1 MPNPHP
7 RGGPAGERL
16 ARLDALA
23 AELTARGW
31 TAYVTTP
38 RGRPA
43 RLFVQSPHDQG
54 MCADVLAAADSGT
67 GDWWFWFGWAER
79 IAPAGAPDTA
89 AAVIVTELRR
99 PADDRWERAPGSGR
113 RRRAGRMSLSATS
126 GRDQTSR
133 RAAVGSA
140 WPHRP
145 GERRGMDAGTD
156 RVAPWIGEADP
167 GDQSVPGPHGLL
179 DQRGIHVHQP

>member
-1 MPNPHP
+1 MPGPHP
-7 RGGPAGERL
+7 RGASAEERL

-43 RLFVQSPHDQG
+43 CLFVQNPCDRG
-54 MCADVLAAADSGT
+54 MCADVMAAAGSGT

-79 IAPAGAPDTA
+79 IAPVGAPGTA

-99 PADDRWERAPGSGR
+99 PVDDRWERVPGNRGQGA
-113 RRRAGRMSLSATS
+113 RRRARRISLSAATS
-126 GRDQTSR
+126 KPGR
-133 RAAVGSA
+133 
-140 WPHRP
+140 
-145 GERRGMDAGTD
+145 
-156 RVAPWIGEADP
+156 
-167 GDQSVPGPHGLL
+167 
-179 DQRGIHVHQP
+179 

>member
-7 RGGPAGERL
+7 RGAPAGERL

-43 RLFVQSPHDQG
+43 RLFVQNPHDPG

-99 PADDRWERAPGSGR
+99 PVDDRWERTPGRHGRGR
-113 RRRAGRMSLSATS
+113 RRWAGRMSLSATS
-126 GRDQTSR
+126 DRDQPSR
-133 RAAVGSA
+133 RAALGVSLA
-140 WPHRP
+140 AQTR
-145 GERRGMDAGTD
+145 
-156 RVAPWIGEADP
+156 
-167 GDQSVPGPHGLL
+167 
-179 DQRGIHVHQP
+179 